1 MRVSTFCEEVDL
13 RESYFLTKFSPSSV
27 TGEFAPL
34 LLSGRLANI
43 DGGGQIAGDSTR
55 GRLRFTCE
63 DDLSKCLF
71 EQLPLLVVV
80 TLGRRP
86 RSALLLLGASFRGFG
101 RSNCLHEKS
110 SRHIWTAE
118 LTFDRA

>member
-55 GRLRFTCE
+55 GRFRFTCE

-80 TLGRRP
+80 TLGR
-86 RSALLLLGASFRGFG
+86 LLLLGPLSVGSVEATVFTRSRPGTFG
-101 RSNCLHEKS
+101 PPS
-110 SRHIWTAE
+110 
-118 LTFDRA
+118 